1 MTPTLPQLGDV
12 FYGFPTPI
20 LMRVVP
26 ELARLNAG
34 LQELALAKESADQG
48 VIKSNSGGWQS
59 DQGLFEWQHPAI
71 AELQRRVSE
80 ATVEITG
87 KTCGQAVQGL
97 TMDMH
102 LNGWVNVSRDRSY
115 NRIHTHPDC
124 TWSGV
129 YYVSVGEP
137 ETGVSDNGSIEFLDP
152 RMAVHGGPL
161 PGRPFG
167 GPMRVAP
174 EPGLMLMFPSWLQ
187 HWVHPF
193 QGRGERISIAFNV
206 TLRFRPA
213 AGTAR

>member
-1 MTPTLPQLGDV
+1 MTTSMPQLGDV
-12 FYGFPTPI
+12 FYGFSTPI
-20 LMRVVP
+20 LMRP
-26 ELARLNAG
+26 LPDLAQRNVE
-34 LQELALAKESADQG
+34 LQELALAKESADKG
-48 VIKSNSGGWQS
+48 VVKSNLGGWQS
-59 DQGLFEWQHPAI
+59 DQGLFQWEHPAI
-71 AELQRRVSE
+71 AELRRHIGE
-80 ATVEITG
+80 AAFEITG
-87 KTCGQAVQGL
+87 RACGQAVQGL

-102 LNGWVNVSRDRSY
+102 VNGWINVSRDRSY

-129 YYVSVGEP
+129 YYVAVGEP
-137 ETGVSDNGSIEFLDP
+137 EPGIPDNGSIEFLDP

-167 GPMRVAP
+167 GPLRVPP
-174 EPGLMLMFPSWLQ
+174 EAGLMLMFPSWLM

-193 QGRGERISIAFNV
+193 QGKGVRISIAFNV